1 MFAALHLPD
10 LTITAALRN
19 SPELRRKPC
28 AILEADV
35 DPEAIVEKIKL
46 PLQAVND
53 LARDTGIV
61 AGWPLN
67 RALVRC
73 PDLQVLTPD
82 PEGEAELLREMIA
95 QAESITPD
103 LEIAGKDTLL
113 LDLSRTSSRHAAR
126 LGELEVADVWPHCSR
141 AATPDLARLAVR
153 HESCHERTV
162 TPDDIGKLPLGLLH
176 FLPGGEEFLPLLKD
190 WGLATLGGFMKLP
203 RQELTARL
211 GPQAGEWHD
220 VLNGKTCRLLRLHR
234 PPESLAQTMDFEDA
248 VTGTESLVFAFK
260 RLLHALSAR
269 LAARH
274 VAVKTLKITFHLE
287 RGGVIFREIRLPEP
301 RVEEGELLRPVSV
314 LLDSIRT
321 GSSVAGLT
329 LDVETTLPTAAQRD
343 WFIRQLPQPERW
355 TDTLAQLEGLLGS
368 GKVGIP
374 EPPLSHRPDD
384 FRLRSADGVATLIA
398 STSLPSCPLP
408 LRRFRPA
415 APVMVAADADPL
427 QPRPLAVLTGPYRGQ
442 VMEIRGPFRH
452 SGHWWDPQA
461 AWQRIEWD
469 VRLAGDHLLRLAFTP
484 PDKWLI
490 DGFYQ

>member
-10 LTITAALRN
+10 LTISAALRN
-19 SPELRRKPC
+19 SPALRRKPC

-35 DPEAIVEKIKL
+35 DPDAILEKVKL
-46 PLQAVND
+46 TLQAVND
-53 LARDTGIV
+53 AARDTGIA

-82 PEGEAELLREMIA
+82 PQGEAKLLQELIA

-113 LDLSRTSSRHAAR
+113 LDLSRTSSKHAAR
-126 LGELEVADVWPHCSR
+126 LGDLEVADVWPLHAR

-153 HESCHERTV
+153 HENCHERMV
-162 TPDDIGKLPLGLLH
+162 TPEEIGKLPLSLLH
-176 FLPGGEEFLPLLKD
+176 FLPGGAEFLPLLKD
-190 WGLATLGGFMKLP
+190 WGLATLGAFMQLP

-211 GPQAGEWHD
+211 GPQAGAWHD

-234 PPESLAQTMDFEDA
+234 PPESLAQTMDFEEPVA
-248 VTGTESLVFAFK
+248 GTEPLVFAFK

-274 VAVKTLKITFHLE
+274 MAVKSLKITFHLE
-287 RGGVIFREIRLPEP
+287 RGGVMYREIRLPEP

-314 LLDSIRT
+314 LLDSIQT
-321 GSSVAGLT
+321 GSGIACLT

-355 TDTLAQLEGLLGS
+355 TDTLAQLEAMLGP

-374 EPPLSHRPDD
+374 VPPASHRPDD
-384 FRLRSADGVATLIA
+384 FKLRSADGLAPSVTG
-398 STSLPSCPLP
+398 TSLPSCPLP
-408 LRRFRPA
+408 LRRLRPA
-415 APVMVAADADPL
+415 APVMVAADADPR

-442 VMEIRGPFRH
+442 VMDARGPFRH
-452 SGHWWDPQA
+452 SGHWWDPDA

-469 VRLAGDHLLRLAFTP
+469 VRLAGDQLLRLAFTP
-484 PDKWLI
+484 PDRWLI